1 MMKIPEQ
8 MPQWMLDKWQGI
20 ADLLAET
27 LSIPAALIMRAA
39 NQEMEVFITSNS
51 ENNPYQVGDKEDWHG
66 LYCETV
72 IKSKE
77 KLLVA
82 NALTD
87 KDWDRNPD
95 IELGMVA
102 YLGYPIFYP
111 NKSPFG
117 TICIL
122 DNKENHF
129 SVLHEKILLQFKQV
143 IELDLALVTSFE
155 FQSSEMI
162 QTIKEQQDKL
172 KKQNKALQ
180 IAKEKAEEGSR
191 LKSAFLQNISHE
203 IRTPLNAVVGFS
215 ELLTMPDLT
224 DEKRDYFASIIQ
236 KNSDQLLSIISD
248 ILTISAIETD
258 QQKVNI
264 EDTCLDSLLQDLED
278 IYRQKYDGKGIEL
291 IKKIPESL
299 RGRKIKTDKTK
310 VNQIITNLLNN
321 AFKFTDNGSIE
332 FGVELKNDVCEFFVK
347 DSGIGIPENMQDE
360 IFNRFTQ
367 TNETISD
374 LYGGVGLGLSI
385 SKAFVELLGG
395 EIWLKSEVGRGTNF
409 YFTLPNQ

>member
-1 MMKIPEQ
+1 MKIPEQ

-51 ENNPYQVGDKEDWHG
+51 ENNPYHVGDKEDWHG

-180 IAKEKAEEGSR
+180 RAKEKAEEGSR

-278 IYRQKYDGKGIEL
+278 IYSQKYDGKGIEL
-291 IKKIPESL
+291 IKKIPENL

>member
-1 MMKIPEQ
+1 MKIPEQ

-27 LSIPAALIMRAA
+27 LTIPAALIMRAA
-39 NQEMEVFITSNS
+39 NQQMEVFITSNS
-51 ENNPYQVGDKEDWHG
+51 DNNPYHVGDKEDWHG

-224 DEKRDYFASIIQ
+224 NEKRDYFASIIQ

-332 FGVELKNDVCEFFVK
+332 FGVELKNDVCEFYVK
-347 DSGIGIPENMQDE
+347 DSGIGIPENMQNE

>member
-1 MMKIPEQ
+1 MKVPEQ

-39 NQEMEVFITSNS
+39 NQQMEVFITSNS
-51 ENNPYQVGDKEDWHG
+51 EKNPYNVGDTEDWHG

-82 NALTD
+82 NALND
-87 KDWDRNPD
+87 KDWDQNPD
-95 IELGMVA
+95 IELGMIA

-111 NKSPFG
+111 DKSPFG

-129 SVLHEKILLQFKQV
+129 SPVHEKILWQFKEV
-143 IELDLALVTSFE
+143 IELDLAMVTSFE
-155 FQSSEMI
+155 VKSSEMI
-162 QTIKEQQDKL
+162 QTIKEQQDQL
-172 KKQNKALQ
+172 KEQNIALQ
-180 IAKEKAEEGSR
+180 KAKEKAEEGNR

-215 ELLTMPDLT
+215 ELLAMPDLT
-224 DEKRDYFASIIQ
+224 HEKRDFFTSIIL
-236 KNSDQLLSIISD
+236 KNSDQLLSIVSD
-248 ILTISAIETD
+248 ILTVSEIETD
-258 QQKVNI
+258 QHLVNI
-264 EDTCLDSLLQDLED
+264 ENTCLDSILQDLED
-278 IYRQKYDGKGIEL
+278 IYKQKYQDNGIDL
-291 IKKIPESL
+291 IKSIPENL
-299 RGRKIKTDKTK
+299 REHKINTDKTK
-310 VNQIITNLLNN
+310 LNQIITNLLNN
-321 AFKFTDNGSIE
+321 AFKFTEKGSIE
-332 FGVELKNDVCEFFVK
+332 FGVELKNDVCEFYVK
-347 DSGIGIPENMQDE
+347 DTGIGIPEDMQNE

-367 TNETISD
+367 TNETISE
-374 LYGGVGLGLSI
+374 LYGGIGLGLSI

-395 EIWLKSEVGRGTNF
+395 KIWLKSEVGRGSNF

>member
-1 MMKIPEQ
+1 MKESIQ
-8 MPQWMLDKWQGI
+8 MPKWMLDKWQGI
-20 ADLLAET
+20 ADLLADL
-27 LSIPAALIMRAA
+27 LSIPAALIMKAA
-39 NQEMEVFITSNS
+39 NQQMEVFITSNS
-51 ENNPYQVGDKEDWHG
+51 KNNPYKVGDKEDWHG

-77 KLLVA
+77 KLLIS
-82 NALTD
+82 NALIN
-87 KDWDRNPD
+87 KDWDQNPD
-95 IELGMVA
+95 IKLGMIA

-111 NKSPFG
+111 DNSPFG

-122 DNKENHF
+122 DDKENHF
-129 SVLHEKILLQFKQV
+129 SALHEKILLQFKQV

-155 FQSSEMI
+155 LQSSEMI
-162 QTIKEQQDKL
+162 NTINEQQKQLKEQ
-172 KKQNKALQ
+172 NNALQ
-180 IAKEKAEEGSR
+180 KAKEKAEEGNR

-215 ELLTMPDLT
+215 ELLTLPNLT
-224 DEKRDYFASIIQ
+224 NEKRDYFSSIII
-236 KNSDQLLSIISD
+236 KNSDQLLSIVSD
-248 ILTISAIETD
+248 ILTVSAIETD

-278 IYRQKYDGKGIEL
+278 IYRQKYDGKEIVL
-291 IKKIPESL
+291 IKRIPESL
-299 RGRKIKTDKTK
+299 RGYKIKTDKTK

-332 FGVELKNDVCEFFVK
+332 FGIDFKNNNCEFFVK
-347 DSGIGIPENMQDE
+347 DSGIGIPEDMQDE

-367 TNETISD
+367 TNETISE
-374 LYGGVGLGLSI
+374 LYGGIGLGLSI

-395 EIWLKSEVGRGTNF
+395 KIWMKSEVGKGSNF
-409 YFTLPNQ
+409 YFTLPIK

>member
-39 NQEMEVFITSNS
+39 NQQMEVFITSNS
-51 ENNPYQVGDKEDWHG
+51 KNNPYQVGDTEDWHG

-111 NKSPFG
+111 DKSPFG

-155 FQSSEMI
+155 LQSSEMI

-172 KKQNKALQ
+172 KEQNKALQ
-180 IAKEKAEEGSR
+180 IAKEKAEEGNR

-278 IYRQKYDGKGIEL
+278 IYQQKYDGKEIEL
-291 IKKIPESL
+291 IKKIPVSL
-299 RGRKIKTDKTK
+299 KGRKIKTDKTK

-332 FGVELKNDVCEFFVK
+332 FGVELKNNVCEFFVK

-374 LYGGVGLGLSI
+374 LYGGIGLGLSI

-395 EIWLKSEVGRGTNF
+395 KIWLKSEVGRGTNF

>member
-1 MMKIPEQ
+1 MKIPEQ

>member
-1 MMKIPEQ
+1 MKIPEQ

-39 NQEMEVFITSNS
+39 NQQMEVFITSNS
-51 ENNPYQVGDKEDWHG
+51 KNNPYQVGDTEDWHG

-111 NKSPFG
+111 DKSPFG

-155 FQSSEMI
+155 LQSSEMI

-172 KKQNKALQ
+172 KEQNKALQ
-180 IAKEKAEEGSR
+180 IAKEKAEEGNR

-278 IYRQKYDGKGIEL
+278 IYQQKYDGKEIEL
-291 IKKIPESL
+291 IKKIPVSL
-299 RGRKIKTDKTK
+299 KGRKIKTDKTK

-332 FGVELKNDVCEFFVK
+332 FGVELKNNVCEFFVK

-374 LYGGVGLGLSI
+374 LYGGIGLGLSI

-395 EIWLKSEVGRGTNF
+395 KIWLKSEVGRGTNF

>member
-51 ENNPYQVGDKEDWHG
+51 ENNPYHVGDKEDWHG

-291 IKKIPESL
+291 IKKIPENL

>member
-27 LSIPAALIMRAA
+27 LSIPAALIMKAA
-39 NQEMEVFITSNS
+39 NQQMEVFITSNS
-51 ENNPYQVGDKEDWHG
+51 KNNPYNVGDTEDWHG

-82 NALTD
+82 NALND
-87 KDWDRNPD
+87 KDWDQNPD
-95 IELGMVA
+95 IELGMIA
-102 YLGYPIFYP
+102 YLGFPIFYP
-111 NKSPFG
+111 DKSPFG

-129 SVLHEKILLQFKQV
+129 SVLHEKVLLQFKQV

-155 FQSSEMI
+155 LQSSEMI

-172 KKQNKALQ
+172 KEQNKALQ

-224 DEKRDYFASIIQ
+224 DDKRDYFTSIIL

-248 ILTISAIETD
+248 ILTVSAIETD

-278 IYRQKYDGKGIEL
+278 IYQQKYDGKEIEL

-299 RGRKIKTDKTK
+299 KGRKIKTDKTK

-332 FGVELKNDVCEFFVK
+332 FGVELKNDVCEFYVK
-347 DSGIGIPENMQDE
+347 DSGIGIPEDMQNE

-367 TNETISD
+367 TNETISE
-374 LYGGVGLGLSI
+374 LYGGIGLGLSI

-395 EIWLKSEVGRGTNF
+395 KIWLKSEVGRGTNF

>member
-1 MMKIPEQ
+1 MMKVPEQ

-27 LSIPAALIMRAA
+27 LSIPAALIMKAA
-39 NQEMEVFITSNS
+39 NQQMEVFITSNS
-51 ENNPYQVGDKEDWHG
+51 EDNPYHVGDTEGWHG

-82 NALTD
+82 NALND
-87 KDWDRNPD
+87 KDWDQNPD
-95 IELGMVA
+95 IELGMIA
-102 YLGYPIFYP
+102 YLGYPILYP
-111 NKSPFG
+111 DKSPFG

-129 SVLHEKILLQFKQV
+129 SSVHEKILWQFKDV
-143 IELDLALVTSFE
+143 IELDLAMVTSFE
-155 FQSSEMI
+155 LQSSEMI

-172 KKQNKALQ
+172 KEQNIALQ
-180 IAKEKAEEGSR
+180 KAKEKAEEGNR

-215 ELLTMPDLT
+215 DLLSMPDLT
-224 DEKRDYFASIIQ
+224 DEKRSYFTSIIL
-236 KNSDQLLSIISD
+236 KNSDQLLSIVSD
-248 ILTISAIETD
+248 ILTVSEIETD
-258 QQKVNI
+258 QHLVNI
-264 EDTCLDSLLQDLED
+264 ENTCLDSILQDLED
-278 IYRQKYDGKGIEL
+278 IYKQKYQGNGIDL
-291 IKKIPESL
+291 IKSIPENL
-299 RGRKIKTDKTK
+299 RGHKINTDKTK
-310 VNQIITNLLNN
+310 LNQIITNLLNN
-321 AFKFTDNGSIE
+321 AFKFTEKGSIE
-332 FGVELKNDVCEFFVK
+332 FGVELKNDVCEFYVK
-347 DSGIGIPENMQDE
+347 DSGIGIPEDMQNE

-367 TNETISD
+367 TNETISE
-374 LYGGVGLGLSI
+374 LYGGIGLGLSI

-395 EIWLKSEVGRGTNF
+395 KIWLKSEVGKGSNF

>member
-1 MMKIPEQ
+1 MKIPEQ

-39 NQEMEVFITSNS
+39 NQQMEVFITSNS
-51 ENNPYQVGDKEDWHG
+51 ENNPYNVGDTEDWHG

-82 NALTD
+82 NALND
-87 KDWDRNPD
+87 KDWDQNPD
-95 IELGMVA
+95 IELGMIA

-111 NKSPFG
+111 DKSPFG

-129 SVLHEKILLQFKQV
+129 SPVHEKILWQFKEV
-143 IELDLALVTSFE
+143 IELDLAMVTSFE
-155 FQSSEMI
+155 VKSSEMI
-162 QTIKEQQDKL
+162 QTIKEQQDQL
-172 KKQNKALQ
+172 KEQNIALQ
-180 IAKEKAEEGSR
+180 KAKEKAEEGNR

-215 ELLTMPDLT
+215 ELLARPDLT
-224 DEKRDYFASIIQ
+224 HEKRDFFTSIIL
-236 KNSDQLLSIISD
+236 KNSDQLLSIVSD
-248 ILTISAIETD
+248 ILTVSEIETD
-258 QQKVNI
+258 QHLVNI
-264 EDTCLDSLLQDLED
+264 ENTCLDSILQDLED
-278 IYRQKYDGKGIEL
+278 IYKQKYQDNGIDL
-291 IKKIPESL
+291 IKNIPENL
-299 RGRKIKTDKTK
+299 REHKINTDKTK
-310 VNQIITNLLNN
+310 LNQIITNLLNN
-321 AFKFTDNGSIE
+321 AFKFTEKGSIE
-332 FGVELKNDVCEFFVK
+332 FGVELKNDVCEFYVK
-347 DSGIGIPENMQDE
+347 DTGIGIPEDMQNE

-367 TNETISD
+367 TNETISE
-374 LYGGVGLGLSI
+374 LYGGIGLGLSI

-395 EIWLKSEVGRGTNF
+395 KIWLKSEVGKGSNF